1 MRTFSLYFGCH
12 FHLHGYFRCHS
23 PFLWYFRYP
32 FHFLGYSGATFTFT
46 FLNILVS
53 LSSRLLTLYTV
64 HLVLSTPV
72 LVLLQIC
79 FYSEIL
85 LNYFQSEFSFKLFL
99 FSIEYSGTKTFSV
112 FCSAFVL
119 IEHCHFHFKSLD
131 FDKSNVLSHASDL
144 ESYSFKV
151 KVLTISKIMSK
162 ILFSLYV
169 IFRFLMVKWKLE
181 YEKWCGCLCQMPPHC
196 NGTLKNDWVSQP

>member
-1 MRTFSLYFGCH
+1 MSLSLSMRTFSLYFGCH

-46 FLNILVS
+46 FLDILVS

-144 ESYSFKV
+144 ESFSFK
-151 KVLTISKIMSK
+151 ISKIMS
-162 ILFSLYV
+162 
-169 IFRFLMVKWKLE
+169 
-181 YEKWCGCLCQMPPHC
+181 
-196 NGTLKNDWVSQP
+196 